1 MYISAGFIV
10 LEMKRFPLDAI
21 FFFLKKE
28 TKTVELEGKVCRKV
42 DQSVPFCF
50 PKREVQIFFVLVW
63 G

>member
-1 MYISAGFIV
+1 MQ
-10 LEMKRFPLDAI
+10 
-21 FFFLKKE
+21 FFFLFLKKE

-42 DQSVPFCF
+42 DQSVTFCF

>member
-10 LEMKRFPLDAI
+10 LEMKRFLLDAI

-42 DQSVPFCF
+42 DQSVTFCF